1 MYCAPIAQLDRASL
15 CGSEGRRFNSCL
27 VQVDTNTILG
37 IVLSLSKIFKVSP
50 ISMIK
55 TAFEL
60 KTIGKLL
67 AQKRQDKNLSFNQI
81 SEIIKINPEYLEA
94 LEKGDYARFPSE
106 VYIKGFLKNYS
117 RFLGIDPEHSLA
129 LYRREREKLFIKPKL
144 RVAEKIRPKNID
156 LSITK
161 NRIISIFAV
170 LFALLTIVYI
180 GSYVADIF
188 QAPRLALSKPLALS
202 AGETGEFESKEDSIQ
217 IEGLS
222 EIGSLLRINGQ
233 EYRVNSFEQFVV
245 TLQLEEGLNE
255 VNITSENQF
264 GAKTEINLNITYKIG
279 TGIPPTP
286 TSAVIENIN
295 NSINMRAEVIAVGA
309 YLEIEV
315 DGELVASK
323 TYPVSEIIEFQAKN
337 ELIIFAPRPES
348 INLFINGK
356 KETINSSRIK
366 YVLNEEGLSKINQ

>member
-1 MYCAPIAQLDRASL
+1 
-15 CGSEGRRFNSCL
+15 
-27 VQVDTNTILG
+27 
-37 IVLSLSKIFKVSP
+37 
-50 ISMIK
+50 MIK

-67 AQKRQDKNLSFNQI
+67 AQKRKEKSLSFNQI

-94 LEKGDYARFPSE
+94 LETGEYAKFPSE

-129 LYRREREKLFIKPKL
+129 LYRREREKSHSKPKL

-161 NRIISIFAV
+161 NRIISVIAV
-170 LFALLTIVYI
+170 VFTLLTIIYI

-188 QAPRLALSKPLALS
+188 QAPKLELSSPIALKS
-202 AGETGEFESKEDSIQ
+202 GENGDFMSDDESVQ
-217 IEGLS
+217 IEGFS

-255 VNITSENQF
+255 INITSENQF
-264 GAKTEINLNITYKIG
+264 GSKTEIKLNVTYKI
-279 TGIPPTP
+279 TPDISPTP
-286 TSAVIENIN
+286 SIAVTD
-295 NSINMRAEVIAVGA
+295 STTDAINMRAEVIAEGA

-348 INLFINGK
+348 INLFINGDK
-356 KETINSSRIK
+356 QTITSSRIK
-366 YVLNEEGLSKINQ
+366 YVLSADGLSKINQ